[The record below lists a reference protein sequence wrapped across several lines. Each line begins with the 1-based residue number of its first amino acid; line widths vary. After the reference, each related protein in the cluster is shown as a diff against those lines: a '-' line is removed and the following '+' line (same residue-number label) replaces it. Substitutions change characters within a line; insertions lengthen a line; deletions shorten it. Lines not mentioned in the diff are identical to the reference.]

1 VAVVYRTA
9 TAERSLDEIW
19 LHVAND
25 NPAAAEQLLRSFA
38 QASHRLADFPE
49 LGEAR
54 DDLAAGV
61 RQLSVGKYVLFYR
74 RRFDGIELLLVLHG
88 ARDVPAAFRQ
98 ELRPHEPLA

>member
-1 VAVVYRTA
+1 MGAVYRTA

-19 LHVAND
+19 LYVAKD

-54 DDLAAGV
+54 DDLAGGV
-61 RQLSVGKYVLFYR
+61 RQLSVGKCVLFYR
-74 RRFDGIELLLVLHG
+74 LRSDGIELLLVLHG
-88 ARDVPAAFRQ
+88 ARDVPLAFRQ
-98 ELRPHEPLA
+98 EMRSREPLP